1 MIEHVKRFP
10 SFVNDTYIPNG
21 LEESKNGLP
30 KSKDKAR
37 LVLENTGDYKIYQTK
52 QLIDQGLLPKDHKA
66 KYLERF
72 DWIKSEV
79 ESAKGFII
87 DANYDTGIM
96 ALEEARDMLNAM
108 IKEVEWAME
117 LKAEAEYVYQPDEE
131 IPRQPGEISK
141 HWQGLPSTAGQVP
154 SSSKPTD

>member
-1 MIEHVKRFP
+1 MRFP

-21 LEESKNGLP
+21 LNESENGLAQ
-30 KSKDKAR
+30 SKDKAR
-37 LVLENTGDYKIYQTK
+37 PVTETRGEYKIYQTK
-52 QLIDQGLLPKDHKA
+52 QLIDQGLLPADHKA

-79 ESAKGFII
+79 ESAKGFIV

-117 LKAEAEYVYQPDEE
+117 LKAEAEYVRPDDYE
-131 IPRQPGEISK
+131 PVSRPSD
-141 HWQGLPSTAGQVP
+141 WPVGLPSTAGQVP
-154 SSSKPTD
+154 SSSKPQD